1 MKKLRIRDIAKLL
14 VTSYIFAVHLGRKIY
29 VRSYNCVNICTQ
41 FLKLFISRPK
51 SKANIIL
58 AVFISYFTT

>member
-1 MKKLRIRDIAKLL
+1 MANLL
-14 VTSYIFAVHLGRKIY
+14 VTSYISAVHLGRKIY

-41 FLKLFISRPK
+41 LLKLFISRPK

-58 AVFISYFTT
+58 VVFISYFTT